1 MKHGYTHY
9 TRAAVTI
16 AAIAMASV
24 LHSPMGAQETGAG
37 PFSADFDSTLVNDVT
52 VLSGKAVR
60 DNVIS
65 AGRRD
70 SILTFVNDSIPKDSP
85 ALRITVLKGILSRI
99 DDEYDKAILPGSI
112 FMDIPKEL
120 IMSMIPSSLPVP
132 ETFVDKNRKKLA
144 AQINGITAVKTDI
157 ARSLAAS
164 APPALPTFAV
174 YIGKLLFGLGMP
186 PSGNAVP
193 VMNGLYY
200 IYMPGGRPLEFDESV
215 FKDRKHFDPD
225 VYKFL
230 KPQMQ
235 YDPYE
240 GRHFK
245 AGYTP

>member
-24 LHSPMGAQETGAG
+24 LHSPMGAQETGVG

-164 APPALPTFAV
+164 LSASCAAYARCLYRETLVRA
-174 YIGKLLFGLGMP
+174 
-186 PSGNAVP
+186 GNAAV
-193 VMNGLYY
+193 
-200 IYMPGGRPLEFDESV
+200 
-215 FKDRKHFDPD
+215 RKCRSGHERAILHIHAWRQAAR
-225 VYKFL
+225 V
-230 KPQMQ
+230 
-235 YDPYE
+235 
-240 GRHFK
+240 
-245 AGYTP
+245 